1 MFVHMCKK
9 IAALLLL
16 FTLILPVYAEDGGD
30 APVKRGDVI
39 LALYEREGSPV
50 VAQSAAFPDTAGTEY
65 AVPLFGRR
73 ALGS

>member
-16 FTLILPVYAEDGGD
+16 FTLILPVY
-30 APVKRGDVI
+30 
-39 LALYEREGSPV
+39 SPPR
-50 VAQSAAFPDTAGTEY
+50 FPTPQEQNMLM
-65 AVPLFGRR
+65 PLFGRR